1 MINEKMIKEKMKSL
15 KNKLILKKVI
25 RTEILF
31 TPMLIVV
38 PLIIGFFLIYDWY
51 LRGFLEGN
59 FDYTAEL
66 FFGII
71 IIIGN
76 IAFDIPFIKSLITLS
91 KKSNK

>member
-1 MINEKMIKEKMKSL
+1 MIKEKIKSI

-31 TPMLIVV
+31 TPLLIVL
-38 PLIIGFFLIYDWY
+38 PLIVGFFLIWDWY
-51 LRGFLEGN
+51 TRGYIEGN
-59 FDYTAEL
+59 FDYIAEL

-76 IAFDIPFIKSLITLS
+76 IAFDIPFIRSLIALS
-91 KKSNK
+91 KKNT

>member
-1 MINEKMIKEKMKSL
+1 MINENKIKEKMKSL

-31 TPMLIVV
+31 TPMLIVL
-38 PLIIGFFLIYDWY
+38 PIIVGIFLIYDWY
-51 LRGFLEGN
+51 SRGYLEGN
-59 FDYTAEL
+59 FDFTAEL

-76 IAFDIPFIKSLITLS
+76 IVFDIPFIKSLIALS
-91 KKSNK
+91 RKNN

>member
-1 MINEKMIKEKMKSL
+1 MINENKIKEKMKSL

-38 PLIIGFFLIYDWY
+38 PLVIGSFLIFDWY
-51 LRGFLEGN
+51 SRGYLEGN
-59 FDYTAEL
+59 FDFTAEL

-76 IAFDIPFIKSLITLS
+76 IVFEIPFIKSLIALS
-91 KKSNK
+91 KKNN